1 LHIYRVE
8 TMSAKKDITAIV
20 LNPKSRDGQAGDKW
34 PWVEKILREHGIKF
48 DKFETAGDENIVQ
61 TVKELAEAGYG
72 RIVGGGGDGT
82 QNAVIN
88 GIMKA
93 DVEKRP
99 EYGIL
104 PFGTAN
110 DIGKSFNLSVPD
122 WTEREIRMCARALVA
137 GTRYNL
143 DLGFVNGQRYFA
155 NSLTVGFDAVVLKD
169 RNATRHARLMMSK
182 GIESYVPS
190 LFKSFLNKYKRPNS
204 RVSVD
209 GVEFKNMKL
218 FNLVIK
224 NSKVYAGNFI
234 LDESIRG
241 NDGLLDAF
249 LYSNAEAYTSEIGT
263 QVLKKLLRLDPT
275 GLSADLVDLAVQ
287 NGDHKKGRG
296 VEIHIDR
303 KIPSLIDGEE
313 YREED
318 AFVVECVR
326 HALQLIIPYEF

>member
-1 LHIYRVE
+1 
-8 TMSAKKDITAIV
+8 MSAKKKNTVIV
-20 LNPKSRDGQAGDKW
+20 LNPKARDGQAGDKW
-34 PWVEKILREHGIKF
+34 PWVEKILREHGMEF
-48 DKFETAGDENIVQ
+48 DKFEICGDENIVQ
-61 TVKELAEAGYG
+61 TVKEIAQAGYA

-93 DVEKRP
+93 DVEERP

-110 DIGKSFNLSVPD
+110 DISKSFDLSVPV
-122 WTEREIRMCARALVA
+122 WSEREIRMCARALVA

-169 RNATRHARLMMSK
+169 RNATRHARMMMNK

-190 LFKSFLNKYKRPNS
+190 LFKSFLNKYERPKAK
-204 RVSVD
+204 VSVD
-209 GVEFKNMKL
+209 GAEFKKTKL

-224 NSKVYAGNFI
+224 NSRVYAGNFI
-234 LDESIRG
+234 LSQSIRG
-241 NDGLLDAF
+241 NDGFLDAF

-263 QVLKKLLRLDPT
+263 QVLKRLLRLDPT

-287 NGDHKKGRG
+287 NGDHKKGRAI
-296 VEIHIDR
+296 EIHLDR
-303 KIPSLIDGEE
+303 NMPSLIDGEE
-313 YREED
+313 YGED
-318 AFVVECVR
+318 DNFTIECIR
-326 HALQLIIPYEF
+326 HALQLIVPYEH